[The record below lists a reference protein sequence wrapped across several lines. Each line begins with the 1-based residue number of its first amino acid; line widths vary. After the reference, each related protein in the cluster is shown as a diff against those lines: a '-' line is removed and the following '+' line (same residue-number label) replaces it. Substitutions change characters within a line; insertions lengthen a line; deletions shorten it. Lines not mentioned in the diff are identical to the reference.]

1 MCHYRRQHRDAAW
14 GSGDKEEKKQRKNLA
29 HQYHSKLIKIML
41 CLSNAN
47 RLENTTPIR
56 KACGAQDYNSHP
68 AKSANTCWS
77 CGDRRAA
84 AAAKGSRA
92 AHQLHPRRENAV
104 DSGKAILQN
113 VSAAQGFQEKGRG
126 NAANGRW
133 LEETGR
139 GDFDQWMLMRP
150 S

>member
-1 MCHYRRQHRDAAW
+1 M
-14 GSGDKEEKKQRKNLA
+14 G
-29 HQYHSKLIKIML
+29 
-41 CLSNAN
+41 
-47 RLENTTPIR
+47 
-56 KACGAQDYNSHP
+56 
-68 AKSANTCWS
+68 
-77 CGDRRAA
+77 
-84 AAAKGSRA
+84 
-92 AHQLHPRRENAV
+92 
-104 DSGKAILQN
+104 SGKAILQN